1 MLVPHHSKDPP
12 DGQNVLDHEQL
23 SSLEHPIPMAF
34 PGICLHS
41 GLSQILIH
49 FFIITIF
56 FFQHEKESSVLE
68 YIYYLHVYFSIKTI
82 KIQ

>member
-56 FFQHEKESSVLE
+56 FSNMKRKVQCWSI
-68 YIYYLHVYFSIKTI
+68 YIICMCIFL
-82 KIQ
+82 

>member
-34 PGICLHS
+34 PGNVS
-41 GLSQILIH
+41 TQVFPKSS
-49 FFIITIF
+49 FISLLLLF
-56 FFQHEKESSVLE
+56 FFP
-68 YIYYLHVYFSIKTI
+68 T
-82 KIQ
+82 